1 MVFGRMSQ
9 AARLVKMKPLN
20 CGVDISLR
28 KHKVCLLDEKQGVIS
43 KYEIGNDLE
52 GFKKLEKDI
61 ARDTKI
67 CIEPTGI
74 YSINFYLYF
83 KNKGH
88 DVRFCGTYS
97 SKHFR
102 EAIYGRKK
110 HDNLDSIALA
120 KYRIVNEDKTFELN
134 MDKFM
139 CSVPEH
145 HGLKT
150 LLDNFNRISKQHAK
164 LRQKVILLV
173 DLRLPE
179 AIKIYY
185 KRFCK
190 EVRTFLAN
198 NKATAL
204 KSDNPKHEK
213 LKTVLKKSIGQFD
226 FKIDE
231 FRALTTEFDNTSKEK
246 RSIEKEIKLKIQN
259 HAYNTLYEVKGL
271 DTISIA
277 SLIVEIG
284 SVKRFL
290 KYSGNSLNK
299 KYSLKCFKKFIG
311 LHTTCNQSGEK
322 DGSSRMARFG
332 NKQMKKILR
341 MSTVCNLGLKDSKYK
356 KLNEEWKKKKPK
368 GIALTKTMSKFT
380 TDLFFK
386 LCEAE
391 KIDLLLSPLS
401 HRINI

>member
-1 MVFGRMSQ
+1 MVFGRKGQ
-9 AARLVKMKPLN
+9 IARLVKMKPIN
-20 CGVDISLR
+20 CGVDIGLR
-28 KHKVCLLDEKQGVIS
+28 KHKVCLLNEKQEIIS
-43 KYEIGNDLE
+43 KYEIGNDLK

-67 CIEPTGI
+67 CLEPTGV

-88 DVRFCGTYS
+88 NIRFCGTYS

-110 HDNLDSIALA
+110 HDNLDCIALA

-139 CSVPEH
+139 CNVPQH
-145 HGLKT
+145 FGLKE
-150 LLDNFNRISKQHAK
+150 LLDEFNRISKRHAK
-164 LRQKVILLV
+164 LRQKLTLLV

-190 EVRTFLAN
+190 EVRTFLLN
-198 NKATAL
+198 DKATAL
-204 KSDNPKHEK
+204 KSDNPKFEK
-213 LKTVLKKSIGQFD
+213 LKALLKESIGQFD

-231 FRALTTEFDNTSKEK
+231 FRALAAEFDTTRKEK
-246 RSIEKEIKLKIQN
+246 SSVEKQIKQKIQP
-259 HAYNTLYEVKGL
+259 HAYNRLYDVKGL
-271 DTISIA
+271 NTISIA
-277 SLIVEIG
+277 SILVEIG

-290 KYSGNSLNK
+290 KFSGGSLNK
-299 KYSLKCFKKFIG
+299 KYSLKCFKKFVG

-322 DGSSRMARFG
+322 DGASRMAKFG
-332 NKQMKKILR
+332 NRQMKKIIR
-341 MSTVCNLGLKDSKYK
+341 MATACNLGLEDSKYK
-356 KLNEEWKKKKPK
+356 KLYDKWKKTKPK
-368 GIALTKTMSKFT
+368 GIALTKTMSKYT
-380 TDLFFK
+380 TDLFFE
-386 LCEAE
+386 LYELE
-391 KIDLLLSPLS
+391 NS
-401 HRINI
+401 